1 MGGKS
6 KKDKKRARAAEAAA
20 NQQIAEMRQQTAV
33 VQAQVEG
40 ERRELGEQEAGRR
53 RLRRGGQ
60 RALLSSA
67 RMDAESGIPSLG
79 SDQRL

>member
-6 KKDKKRARAAEAAA
+6 KKSSKKAQAAA
-20 NQQIAEMRQQTAV
+20 NQQVAEMRQQTAIM
-33 VQAQVEG
+33 QAQVEG

>member
-6 KKDKKRARAAEAAA
+6 KKSSKGAQAAA
-20 NQQIAEMRQQTAV
+20 NRQVAEMRQQTAAM
-33 VQAQVEG
+33 QAQVEG

-53 RLRRGGQ
+53 GVRRSGQ
-60 RALLSSA
+60 RSLLSSA